1 MDDGLDNRVKPMIT
15 DKRTPLR
22 ARTLLAALVLAG
34 LMLAGARRGGPVAAM
49 PAGAPPFTVLYSG
62 VSAYAL
68 TPTAVYWR
76 QTPVCNPNPQLT
88 EEVGVLSL
96 IGSLPRALYAQ
107 PQACGTNAILSN
119 LLVDQ
124 QYLYWIA
131 LNGLVRLPRTANP
144 TVAPQLVNALITG
157 PGEIVDGGDR
167 FYTLSRTGNNTDVAY
182 VRKDNGARVPVT
194 TLSGAAYALSYDGDY
209 LYYLIGSTLIRQAP
223 GGAARELGSGVTGYY
238 ADGRRRQC
246 QGTVCLDTQL
256 VYIGQGSHVSRFD
269 NLNDTLTPT
278 YASPDDSAVI
288 LGITTDGEKLFL
300 YERRTTACDPLC
312 VYSHNLIRAARNGV
326 AAPDDGPIYSSGD
339 LIDQLA
345 VQDGL
350 LYWREFAAPPNGML
364 KRLATSSEPLSLNL
378 SVNNILVTQG
388 IQHLSN
394 NVPLV
399 ENRRTFVRVFAQSN
413 GPDAPGVSA
422 FLYGS
427 WNGVSQAGPL
437 VPVNPAGTKLTVR
450 SAYLQ
455 EDINQAFMFELPW
468 EWTTKDDLRLRVQLN
483 PYQLPLETNYADN
496 SFGVGPFDFKPSG
509 RLAVQFVSFG
519 FALNN
524 QTYYPSLVDDVF
536 ANYSW
541 IRRVYPLASAPGFM
555 NDPSPGFRPNNW
567 LIFDAGLA
575 ARVSRMSPECQVPPY
590 IIRDQNGNITKDDRQ
605 YCASGYTNAQMA
617 TLRQENNLS
626 KDIFMYGMVRDLG
639 GPLFPRGQAGGG
651 GVSSGP
657 AGPGWVGF
665 YAGHE
670 IGHTL
675 GRGHPLT
682 GNGQCDL
689 VGGDPSPSYAN
700 ARIGPISGVVEGFD
714 VGDPAYSIPRAVLPG
729 PDWVDM
735 MAYCHPQWI
744 SDQNYKKLFEA
755 IPAAARSVTR
765 PAAAGDVSLLVTGVI
780 DPASD
785 TAAFTTVRSGHF
797 PIDSIRPGPYMLR
810 LLDDGG
816 NILHQQSLAAE
827 DLEDGPGWLGFT
839 LVAEQPAGVRRI
851 ELARGGKVL
860 ASRAV
865 SASAPTISKL
875 DVTVGANTVSLA
887 WNASDSDGD
896 PLRYDVAYSRD
907 GGATFQPLQSGLS
920 ETSVIIGNSALGGGS
935 ETVFRLIAS
944 DGALAA
950 RRDSTPVALPVRPPQ
965 VRILSP
971 GENTAL
977 LFGQTINLTGE
988 ALDPQDGGLRGAS
1001 LIWTVDGAPIG
1012 EGAMLTLPDLPPGGH
1027 EIGLQATNS
1036 DGLSAVS
1043 TVEITVADDLKPPGP
1058 FLSAAPA
1065 SVAWHISAANDL
1077 TQTAEVTLTNAGSG
1091 NVTWTAASSAVW
1103 LRVSPANGNG
1113 GATLTIE
1120 ADPTGLVVNKSHAAV
1135 ITITATDE
1143 QGAALPPVTLPVQ
1156 LAIGNVR
1163 AGPPAGAV
1171 QQLYLPFVRRP

>member
-1 MDDGLDNRVKPMIT
+1 MIT
-15 DKRTPLR
+15 DKRSTLPVR
-22 ARTLLAALVLAG
+22 ALLAAPVLAG
-34 LMLAGARRGGPVAAM
+34 LMLASASRSVPVAAL
-49 PAGAPPFTVLYSG
+49 PDGAPFTVLYSG
-62 VSAYAL
+62 VAAYTL

-76 QTPVCNPNPQLT
+76 QSPACNPSPLPV
-88 EEVGVLSL
+88 ESVSVLSL
-96 IGSLPRALYAQ
+96 IGSLPRPLYAQ
-107 PQACGTNAILSN
+107 SQPCGTNAILSN
-119 LLVDQ
+119 ILVDQ

-131 LNGLVRLPRTANP
+131 LNGLVRLPRTASP
-144 TVAPQLVNALITG
+144 TVAPQLVNALIAG
-157 PGEIVDGGDR
+157 PGEIVDAGDR
-167 FYTLSRTGNNTDVAY
+167 IYALSRTGNNTDIAY

-194 TLSGAAYALSYDGDY
+194 TLSGAAFALSYDGDY
-209 LYYLIGSTLIRQAP
+209 LYYLIGSTLIRLAP
-223 GGAARELGSGVTGYY
+223 GGAARELGSGITGYY

-246 QGTVCLDTQL
+246 QGTICVDTQL
-256 VYIGQGSHVSRFD
+256 VYLGQGSDVSRFD
-269 NLNDTLTPT
+269 NLNDSLTPI
-278 YASPDDSAVI
+278 YASPDDTAVI
-288 LGITTDGEKLFL
+288 LGITTDGEKLFF

-312 VYSHNLIRAARNGV
+312 AYSHNLIRASRNGV
-326 AAPDDGPIYSSGD
+326 AAPEDGPIYSSGD

-350 LYWREFAAPPNGML
+350 LYWRESAAPPNGML

-378 SVNNILVTQG
+378 NVNNILVTQG

-413 GPDAPGVSA
+413 GPDAPGVAA

-450 SAYLQ
+450 NAYLQ
-455 EDINQAFMFELPW
+455 EDINQAFLFELPW
-468 EWTTKDDLRLRVQLN
+468 EWTTKSDLRLRVQLN

-496 SFGVGPFDFKPSG
+496 SFAVGPLDFQPSG

-519 FALNN
+519 FTLNN
-524 QTYYPSLVDDVF
+524 QTYYPSLVNDVL

-541 IRRVYPLASAPGFM
+541 IRRVYPLASTPGFM
-555 NDPSPGFRPNNW
+555 NDPTPGFRPNNW
-567 LIFDAGLA
+567 LVFDAGLA

-657 AGPGWVGF
+657 AGPGWVGY

-689 VGGDPSPSYAN
+689 SGGDPSPNYPN
-700 ARIGPISGVVEGFD
+700 ARIGPVTGVVEGFD
-714 VGDPAYSIPRAVLPG
+714 AGDPVYGLPKAVLPG

-755 IPAAARSVTR
+755 IPAAALGVTR
-765 PAAAGDVSLLVTGVI
+765 PRAAGGPALLIAGVI

-785 TAAFTTVRSGHF
+785 TAAFTAVRAGSF
-797 PIDSIRPGPYMLR
+797 PVDPGRPGPYTLR
-810 LLDDGG
+810 LLDAKGSV
-816 NILHQQSLAAE
+816 LRQQPLDAGELAE
-827 DLEDGPGWLGFT
+827 GPGWLGFN
-839 LVAEQPAGVRRI
+839 LVVELPPGVRRI
-851 ELARGGKVL
+851 ELARAGKVL
-860 ASRAV
+860 ASRDV
-865 SASAPTISKL
+865 SASAPALGPI
-875 DVTVGANTVSLA
+875 DVTVSAGTVTLA
-887 WNASDSDGD
+887 WSAGDADGD
-896 PLRYDVAYSRD
+896 ALRYDIIYSRD
-907 GGATFQPLQSGLS
+907 GGLTFQPIRLGQSEAGV
-920 ETSVIIGNSALGGGS
+920 TIDAATLGGGS
-935 ETVFRLIAS
+935 EIVFRVIAS

-950 RRDSTPVALPVRPPQ
+950 RRDSAPVALPVRPPQ

-977 LFGQTINLTGE
+977 LFGQTINLIGE
-988 ALDPQDGGLRGAS
+988 ALDPQDGGLSGAS
-1001 LIWTVDGAPIG
+1001 LIWTVDGAPVG
-1012 EGAMLTLPDLPPGGH
+1012 EGALITLPDLPPGAH
-1027 EIGLQATNS
+1027 EIGLRATNS
-1036 DGLSAVS
+1036 DGLSANS
-1043 TVEITVADDLKPPGP
+1043 KVEITVADDLKPPGP
-1058 FLSAAPA
+1058 FLSTAPA
-1065 SVAWHISAANDL
+1065 SVTWHIQAGDGVQHAAVVV
-1077 TQTAEVTLTNAGSG
+1077 ANAGG
-1091 NVTWTAASSAVW
+1091 GTVTWTAESSAAW
-1103 LRVSPANGNG
+1103 LRVTPVNG
-1113 GATLTIE
+1113 GTTLALE
-1120 ADPTGLVVNKSHAAV
+1120 ADPAGLPINQLHATT
-1135 ITITATDE
+1135 ITITATGG
-1143 QGAALPPVTLPVQ
+1143 QGSAVPPVTVPVQ
-1156 LAIGNVR
+1156 LAIGNLR
-1163 AGPPAGAV
+1163 AGPVPGSR
-1171 QQLYLPFVRRP
+1171 QILLPFVGRP